1 MSIAF
6 DGGALFDALAHAQIR
21 FVVIGGFAVIAHGVV
36 RTTEQLDICPDPAPD
51 NLDRLAR
58 LLADLE
64 AESIGAGE
72 LAADELPYDPTRPEH
87 LRAGGNFRVVT
98 RHGALDIMQWV
109 AGVEEE
115 HAYPRLVRDAIVR
128 EFRGA
133 DVAVASLESL
143 RAMKRAG
150 GRPRDLEDLRRL
162 DLAHGEAAG
171 E

>member
-1 MSIAF
+1 MSVGF
-6 DGGALFDALAHAQIR
+6 DGAALFDALARARVR

-36 RTTEQLDICPDPAPD
+36 RTTEDLDICPDPAPD

-58 LLADLE
+58 LLADLGAE
-64 AESIGAGE
+64 AIGADE
-72 LAADELPYDPTRPEH
+72 FAAEELPYDPTRPEH
-87 LRAGGNFRVVT
+87 LQAGGNFRVVT

-109 AGVEEE
+109 SGVDEQ

-143 RAMKRAG
+143 RAMKRAA
-150 GRPRDLEDLRRL
+150 GRPQDLEDLRRL
-162 DLAHGEAAG
+162 DLAHAERTGE
-171 E
+171 